1 MHVQHD
7 GSFLELP
14 SCAKDRYIVSTL
26 CIGKSDD
33 NRFLSHTT
41 APIQQ
46 EGSKMS
52 N

>member
-7 GSFLELP
+7 DSFLELP
-14 SCAKDRYIVSTL
+14 SCAGDRYIVSNL

-41 APIQQ
+41 TPIEQ
-46 EGSKMS
+46 EG
-52 N
+52 